1 MSQSTPNTIDP
12 TEPVVVARQLKQV
25 YKISRG
31 LFQAPEQLQAVSGV
45 SFTVMPG
52 KTLAVVGESGC
63 GKSTLARMVALI
75 ETPSSGELT
84 LAGVDVMKAST
95 AQRHALRRQVQLVFQ
110 NPFGSLN
117 PRKKIGAILES
128 PLEINTTLNA
138 QKRAEQARAML
149 ALVGLRPEHYDR
161 YPHMFSGGQRQRI
174 AIARALMLKPAL
186 IVADEPVSA
195 LDVSIQAQVLNLLA
209 DLQHEL
215 KLAYLFISH
224 DLGVVRH
231 IAHDVLVMYLG
242 HAVEQGEKTKLF
254 AQPLHPYTQALL
266 ASTPGIVGTGAV
278 KKRIVLTGELPSP
291 LNPPSGC
298 VFSTRCPHVT
308 ARCQQER
315 PVLRELAGRQVAC
328 HLAEQ
333 FIQPAASQHST

>member
-1 MSQSTPNTIDP
+1 MSDSNP
-12 TEPVVVARQLKQV
+12 TEPVVVARDLKQV

-31 LFQAPEQLQAVSGV
+31 FLHPADHLQAVSGV
-45 SFTVMPG
+45 SFTVLAG

-63 GKSTLARMVALI
+63 GKSTLARMVSLI
-75 ETPSSGELT
+75 ETPTSGELS
-84 LAGVDVMKAST
+84 LGGVDVVKASPQ
-95 AQRHALRRQVQLVFQ
+95 QRRALRRTVQLVFQ

-117 PRKKIGAILES
+117 PRKKIGAILEA
-128 PLEINTTLNA
+128 PLEINTDLDAKT
-138 QKRAEQARAML
+138 RTEQARAML

-209 DLQHEL
+209 DLQQEL
-215 KLAYLFISH
+215 GLAYLFISH

-242 HAVEQGEKTKLF
+242 HTVEQGEKKTIF

-266 ASTPGIVGTGAV
+266 ASTPGIVGTGAA

-291 LNPPSGC
+291 LSPPGGC
-298 VFSTRCPHVT
+298 VFSTRCPHVV
-308 ARCQQER
+308 AQCQSER
-315 PVLRELAGRQVAC
+315 PPLRELSGRQVAC

-333 FIQPAASQHST
+333 FIQPA